1 MRRAITTLMIVG
13 GIALMVLSY
22 FGLSAPWGNTKVG
35 HSNPRVDFA
44 PVVFLLGVMSV
55 FLAAVVYEVLP
66 DRKRK

>member
-1 MRRAITTLMIVG
+1 MRRALTISMVVG
-13 GIALMVLSY
+13 GVALMVLSY
-22 FGLSAPWGNTKVG
+22 FGLSAPWGNTKVS

-44 PVVFLLGVMSV
+44 PVVFLLGVMSI